1 MGIFDTHAHLTDER
15 FDGDRDSL
23 IESLPSLGVDLVM
36 DVACDV
42 REVQATLELAN
53 RYPFVYA
60 AVGMHPHI
68 AAETKQE
75 HLDAIRRIVREP
87 KVMAIGEIGLDYYYD
102 FAPRDVQ
109 RKWFIA
115 QLELARELDMPVI
128 LHIREAFGDC
138 MDILRAHKGI
148 RGVMHCYSGSVETAA
163 ECLDLG
169 YYIALGGSV
178 TFKNANKLLDVA
190 RFIPDD
196 RLLLETDCPYMT
208 PVPYRGERND
218 PTYTRFTARRIAE
231 LREKDTDELC
241 DITNKNGRELFGI
254 SL

>member
-1 MGIFDTHAHLTDER
+1 
-15 FDGDRDSL
+15 
-23 IESLPSLGVDLVM
+23 
-36 DVACDV
+36 
-42 REVQATLELAN
+42 
-53 RYPFVYA
+53 
-60 AVGMHPHI
+60 
-68 AAETKQE
+68 
-75 HLDAIRRIVREP
+75 
-87 KVMAIGEIGLDYYYD
+87 
-102 FAPRDVQ
+102 
-109 RKWFIA
+109 
-115 QLELARELDMPVI
+115 MPVV

>member
-75 HLDAIRRIVREP
+75 HLDAIRRIAVDEYG
-87 KVMAIGEIGLDYYYD
+87 MISTDISTTHYIIISD
-102 FAPRDVQ
+102 
-109 RKWFIA
+109 
-115 QLELARELDMPVI
+115 
-128 LHIREAFGDC
+128 IRV
-138 MDILRAHKGI
+138 L
-148 RGVMHCYSGSVETAA
+148 
-163 ECLDLG
+163 
-169 YYIALGGSV
+169 
-178 TFKNANKLLDVA
+178 
-190 RFIPDD
+190 
-196 RLLLETDCPYMT
+196 
-208 PVPYRGERND
+208 
-218 PTYTRFTARRIAE
+218 
-231 LREKDTDELC
+231 
-241 DITNKNGRELFGI
+241 I
-254 SL
+254 SLSIQFC

>member
-109 RKWFIA
+109 KKWFIA

-196 RLLLETDCPYMT
+196 RLLLETDCPYMA
-208 PVPYRGERND
+208 PVPHRGTRCDSSMIRLTAEKIATERNI
-218 PTYTRFTARRIAE
+218 IA
-231 LREKDTDELC
+231 DELL
-241 DITNKNGRELFGI
+241 DITNENALKMFSI
-254 SL
+254 

>member
-109 RKWFIA
+109 KKWFIA

-148 RGVMHCYSGSVETAA
+148 RV
-163 ECLDLG
+163 
-169 YYIALGGSV
+169 
-178 TFKNANKLLDVA
+178 
-190 RFIPDD
+190 
-196 RLLLETDCPYMT
+196 
-208 PVPYRGERND
+208 
-218 PTYTRFTARRIAE
+218 
-231 LREKDTDELC
+231 
-241 DITNKNGRELFGI
+241 IT
-254 SL
+254 